1 MPEPRPELIF
11 VNGPQKGDR
20 SVLMANLAIM
30 GRATT
35 AEVQLREE
43 FASRQHAKFELTH
56 EGWVIQSLSSLG
68 IRVNGKKYKPGKK
81 IIVETGD
88 VIGVGAETEILFV
101 SAGDDPEVSLKVYYQ
116 KNPTG
121 AKQVEVEE
129 GAEKPE
135 AAPSQP
141 AAASALA
148 ATAQAPAPSVA
159 PAPALA
165 PPAGKEKPPEVAV
178 DPELAAARARTVKL
192 KKYATYG
199 AIYLVVIVG
208 LVFVLSQFKKPPPKG
223 SPADLLAELTPEKI
237 REVLELKYKLP
248 KDLTQADKYL
258 SKARDWATDTV
269 IPGNQYKALKCFKLY
284 LAYQGVAQPTFQ
296 EPADQR
302 QYEEL
307 LRSLSARITDLYRQ
321 AYVFEQRTDW
331 WNAQRYFWKILKM
344 VPAKDEPYPE
354 QKNALFDNL
363 TAHLEHVSNKLQ
375 QSKAK

>member
-11 VNGPQKGDR
+11 VNGPQKDDR

-30 GRATT
+30 GRATN

-68 IRVNGKKYKPGKK
+68 IRVNGKRYKPGKK

-88 VIGVGAETEILFV
+88 VIGVGADTEILFV
-101 SAGDDPEVSLKVYYQ
+101 SAGDDPEVSLKAYYQ

-135 AAPSQP
+135 IVPSQP
-141 AAASALA
+141 APVP
-148 ATAQAPAPSVA
+148 APAPSVA
-159 PAPALA
+159 PAPVLA
-165 PPAGKEKPPEVAV
+165 PPAGKETPTEAV

-223 SPADLLAELTPEKI
+223 PPAGLLDELTAEKI
-237 REVLELKYKLP
+237 REVLEQKYKLP

-284 LAYQGVAQPTFQ
+284 LAYQGVEHPTFQ

-307 LRSLSARITDLYRQ
+307 LRSLSARITELYRR

-331 WNAQRYFWKILKM
+331 GNARRYFWMILKM
-344 VPAKDEPYPE
+344 VPAKEEPYPE

-363 TAHLEHVSNKLQ
+363 TAHLEHVSNKLE